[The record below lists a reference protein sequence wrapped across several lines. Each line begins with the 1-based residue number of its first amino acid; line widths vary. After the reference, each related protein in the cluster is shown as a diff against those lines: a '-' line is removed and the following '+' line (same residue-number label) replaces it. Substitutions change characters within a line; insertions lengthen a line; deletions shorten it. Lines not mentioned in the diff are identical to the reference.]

1 LIIYGV
7 GSNDNV
13 LTGSSGEAI
22 AALSLAEALQG
33 KRNLLLPV
41 SDGGLT
47 LKTTTI
53 CRLIKT
59 FGVTSLCGG
68 RRR

>member
-22 AALSLAEALQG
+22 ATLSLAEALQG

-41 SDGGLT
+41 SDGGMT
-47 LKTTTI
+47 LKTTNI
-53 CRLIKT
+53 NRLIKT